1 MRGCWPISPGRKRTM
16 NKKIIAAISS
26 GKRFLITA
34 HVRLDGDA
42 LGSELAL
49 FQMLKDLG
57 KEAVIYNQ
65 DATPQHYLFLPGAD
79 EIVHVLER
87 VETYDVGFVLDC
99 SELDRVGE
107 IASEIDKI
115 KTLINVDHHVSN
127 GGFSELRML
136 DSQASS
142 TGELLFRLMREMGV
156 TMTKDICTNL
166 YAAILTDTGGF
177 RYSNTHQDTLRAAGD
192 LVEGGADPQWISENI
207 YESDPPAKLQLLSR
221 VLETLSLDM
230 TTKTAS
236 MVVTFEH
243 LRQTGATMEHTDG
256 FIDIPRTVKNINI
269 AMLYTQLD
277 EKLFKLSLRSK
288 GKVNVERIAS
298 QFGGG
303 GHVNAAACRIEGDIE
318 VIKARVLAAVEA
330 L

>member
-1 MRGCWPISPGRKRTM
+1 MIKR
-16 NKKIIAAISS
+16 ILAAISA
-26 GKRFLITA
+26 GQRFLITA

-49 FQMLKDLG
+49 YEMLRNLG

-65 DATPQHYLFLPGAD
+65 DATPQHYRFLPGAD
-79 EIVHVLER
+79 DIVHEM
-87 VETYDVGFVLDC
+87 ENIEKFDVGFVLDC
-99 SELDRVGE
+99 SELDRVGD
-107 IASEIDKI
+107 IASEVVKI

-127 GGFSELRML
+127 GGFSELRLL

-142 TGELLFRLMREMGV
+142 TGELLYRLMRETGMK
-156 TMTKDICTNL
+156 MTRDVCTNL
-166 YAAILTDTGGF
+166 YTAILTDTGGF

-221 VLETLSLDM
+221 VLETLTLDM
-230 TTKTAS
+230 QTKTAS
-236 MVVTFEH
+236 LVVTFDH
-243 LRQTGATMEHTDG
+243 LRETGATMEHTDG
-256 FIDIPRTVKNINI
+256 FIDLPRTVKGIDI
-269 AMLYTQLD
+269 AMLYTQMGDQLY
-277 EKLFKLSLRSK
+277 KLSLRSK
-288 GKVNVERIAS
+288 GRVNVEKIAR

-318 VIKARVLAAVEA
+318 TIKTQVLEAVRK